1 MLLGRGI
8 SGASGDKGR
17 EVPKNRTAVDDSVHH
32 LPPFSN
38 TSGGFI
44 REKGPDSA
52 DQLAA
57 TGVPMLTSLGEPA
70 ARIGFTMKK
79 AVAATA
85 RFAIVATTKTACQPP
100 V

>member
-8 SGASGDKGR
+8 SGASGGKGC
-17 EVPKNRTAVDDSVHH
+17 EVPKSGTAVTPSVHH
-32 LPPFSN
+32 LPPFS
-38 TSGGFI
+38 TPEGFVS
-44 REKGPDSA
+44 PSHSA
-52 DQLAA
+52 PRLDQPAA
-57 TGVPMLTSLGEPA
+57 TGEPMLISLGEPD

-79 AVAATA
+79 AVSATA